1 MATKKMSKGGDTT
14 MSNPMRE
21 KRGMTMEKMG
31 GVKAGGKRPHGEHSI
46 QLKGHTKAMMPKMSG
61 STTGMKKGGVA
72 KKK

>member
-1 MATKKMSKGGDTT
+1 MATKKMSMGGDTT
-14 MSNPMRE
+14 GKGASKE
-21 KRGMTMEKMG
+21 KHGLTMEKMG